1 MKKIFLILIVFIA
14 AITNAGA
21 HVGSPGVVMQGKAG
35 PYNLMVNV
43 EPPDVI
49 PGLAK
54 VTVYIQGESIT
65 KAFARAIY
73 YRTGDEGAPA
83 PDELKPVAGSPG
95 QYSGEVWMMASGSS
109 SVQLQVEGEKGNG
122 DLVVPVVAAST
133 ATREMPAS
141 TGYLLAGLA
150 VFLVILMMTIIGS
163 AVSDG
168 VTAKGEIISTNR
180 KRNRRIGFTV
190 GLLACAGILYGG
202 NAWWQSWADDYRR
215 FMFKPMQATSTVEEV
230 EGTKYLKFAI
240 DTIDAQRKSSLSFVV
255 PDHGKMMHMFIM
267 RIPAMDAFAHLHPQR
282 LDSAT
287 FTSILPSLPKGK
299 YLVFADI
306 VYLNGYTETIK
317 DTFLL
322 GADIADHNRRLDK
335 DDAYAFALPANLV
348 DAVPPP
354 GEEETFFVCGK
365 PGSGVKLKD
374 GSKLVWEGQK
384 DEAMYAGQ
392 PYLLQFA
399 LYDPEGKPAAP
410 EPYLGMGGHAAII
423 RNDGNVYIHMH
434 PAGTINMQSQ
444 TVMVRRIADTTRLAF
459 YPTDPKVFSDSVD
472 AWLKTLQ
479 AMPDATR
486 DSLLM
491 AEMQFEHF
499 SGNMMDMGEESH
511 ANMLQFPYVFPSAGQ
526 YRIWVQVKR
535 NGQVMTGA
543 FDKLIE

>member
-1 MKKIFLILIVFIA
+1 MKKIFLILILCFSVIPYAF
-14 AITNAGA
+14 A

-35 PYNLMVNV
+35 PYSLMVNV

-54 VTVYIQGESIT
+54 VTLYTQGESIS

-95 QYSGEVWMMASGSS
+95 QFSGEVWMMASGSS
-109 SVQLQVEGEKGNG
+109 SVQLQVEGEKGKGN
-122 DLVVPVVAAST
+122 LVVPVVAAST

-150 VFLVILMMTIIGS
+150 VFLVILMMTIIAS

-168 VTAKGEIISTNR
+168 LTAKGEIISTKR
-180 KRNRRIGFTV
+180 KRNRRIGFIV

-202 NAWWQSWADDYRR
+202 NAWWQSWANDYRK
-215 FMFKPMQATSTVEEV
+215 FMFKPMQASSTVEDV

-240 DTIDAQRKSSLSFVV
+240 DTFNAQRKSSLSFVV

-322 GADIADHNRRLDK
+322 DADIADHNRRLDK

-348 DAVPPP
+348 DALPPP
-354 GEEETFFVCGK
+354 GEEESFFVCGK

-399 LYDPEGKPAAP
+399 LYDPQGQPVTP

-434 PAGTINMQSQ
+434 PAGTINMQAQ
-444 TVMVRRIADTTRLAF
+444 TAMVQRIADTTRLAL
-459 YPTDPKVFSDSVD
+459 YPKDPKPFRDSVD

-479 AMPDATR
+479 ALPDATR

-491 AEMQFEHF
+491 AGMPFEHF
-499 SGNMMDMGEESH
+499 SGTNMQMDGETHS
-511 ANMLQFPYVFPSAGQ
+511 NMLQFPYVFPSGGQ

-535 NGQVMTGA
+535 NGQVLTAA
-543 FDKLIE
+543 FDKVIE